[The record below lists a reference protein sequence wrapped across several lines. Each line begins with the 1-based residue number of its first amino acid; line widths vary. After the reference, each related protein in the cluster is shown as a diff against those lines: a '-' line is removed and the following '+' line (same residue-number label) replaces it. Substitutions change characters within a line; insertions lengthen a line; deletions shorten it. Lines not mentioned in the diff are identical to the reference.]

1 MDLPTPY
8 AQQDDEES
16 TPSAMKSRI
25 ESRDKWRGRWTKL
38 SVNTP
43 SRLLRYSLSI
53 TLLVIIVFS
62 STTLDQT
69 RWMPQG
75 LFGPFQ

>member
-38 SVNTP
+38 AVNTP
-43 SRLLRYSLSI
+43 FETSKIFSLDHI
-53 TLLVIIVFS
+53 TGS
-62 STTLDQT
+62 YRTLFDNT
-69 RWMPQG
+69 
-75 LFGPFQ
+75 